1 MNEAR
6 GLPLEFLVG
15 RLAGAFVVLVVFQ
28 SSPARGSAGE
38 DDLTRDRRII
48 DGEQRRLD
56 EGGYGHAFVSSAL
69 GRGLRTN
76 NPYRLEHVLGDSP
89 KGWSVSALYF
99 DLGAGYLLGD
109 PNGLEHGPS
118 ANLSVALTGIRQE
131 VLTPGYRALMRFDS
145 RWSSSL
151 RLGVPIVLEPDLGG
165 GVELGLAGVFHVLGG
180 VAAYSELV
188 YSLFFGAATYEVD
201 TTVIPIIS
209 LQLGLWVDY
218 EVLP

>member
-1 MNEAR
+1 MSRAR
-6 GLPLEFLVG
+6 GRSRGF
-15 RLAGAFVVLVVFQ
+15 LAGACGLLGVFTTTTALA
-28 SSPARGSAGE
+28 SSSE

-48 DGEQRRLD
+48 DDEQRRV
-56 EGGYGHAFVSSAL
+56 EQGVYGHAFLSLAL

-76 NPYRLEHVLGDSP
+76 NPYRLEHVLGDSAE
-89 KGWSVSALYF
+89 GWSVSALYF
-99 DLGAGYLLGD
+99 DFGAGYLLGD

-131 VLTPGYRALMRFDS
+131 VLTPGYRALMRLDS

-165 GVELGLAGVFHVLGG
+165 GVELGLAAIFRVLGG
-180 VAAYSELV
+180 VAPYAELIYSV
-188 YSLFFGAATYEVD
+188 FFGAATYEAD

-209 LQLGLWVDY
+209 LQLGLFTDY